1 MFNKQAAQ
9 RFFVASVIT
18 AGLSLSFP
26 AVANADTL
34 SDLYGVPY
42 DRMEVFVGE
51 DASGN
56 SDELSVASELDESSN
71 EIATYATQS
80 VSPRSIT
87 DEMLYFCAWESGQ
100 NYDQGLSWGDN
111 YHAMGYFQFDNR
123 YDLSAFLQAVYNYN
137 PSKYSALAVLGT
149 NYGWD
154 LKGATRADGA
164 FTQLGNDLNDAWHA
178 CYNADPTEF
187 AQLQNGWAYD
197 NYYVP
202 AANYLRSRGI
212 PIDNRSDSVK
222 SLCWGM
228 SNLFGLGGWRLFV
241 GGVTSGYDWN
251 GSWNSSRDWP
261 GAGLRA
267 DMSDSEFVATLC
279 DYVVDNVSVF
289 FKAQPQY
296 WIGWQNRYRDEKA
309 HYLGILGDPA
319 DQVQYGEKYING
331 KWYYFDPANG
341 GAMATGFVTL
351 PDGRLVYYAEDGA
364 MAHGEA
370 RVGGCWYHFDEH
382 DGRMSTGLTRLPD
395 GRTVLYSG
403 EGRML
408 YGLQEVSGSRRFF
421 DSHTG
426 NMARGA
432 LCSADGRTFY
442 ADAGGSLA
450 SGERCVSG
458 KWYYFDPANGGAM
471 ATGFVTLPDGRLVY
485 YAEDGAMA
493 HGEARVGGCWY
504 HFDEHDG
511 RMSTGLTRLPDG
523 RTVLYSGE
531 GRMLYG
537 LQEVSGSRRFFDSHT
552 GNMARNQ
559 WVDVDGSGSLSFAN
573 NEGLLVAHARITES
587 GKYRFYNDDGSP
599 AVGWQRINETAFYC
613 DANGDAVTGEKQI
626 DGYWYHFDENNAAM
640 SMGLVTLK
648 DGRRVYYSSVG
659 RMQYG
664 EQRINGSWYYFD
676 DVNGAMTF
684 GWKYLTNGS
693 KWVWY
698 GPSGDTG
705 KMRYGW
711 QSVDGVQ
718 RYFDVSTGSCDK
730 IGYQT
735 PNGYHR
741 VSTRSVSMP
750 SYVGGGRFSYVTPS
764 RIGVNA
770 TREECIETMIGRA
783 FEYLNAGTPYIWDYA
798 CAPGVGV
805 DCAGL
810 VMQCLYATGMDLGY
824 FNPWD
829 HYYTPGHDHYAN
841 DMWNDPQFVHA
852 DFSDR
857 RRGDLVCYSGHIAIY
872 LGNDQIIEAA
882 SARIGLRVSSVYSSS
897 GIKGVLRPFA

>member
-426 NMARGA
+426 NMAR
-432 LCSADGRTFY
+432 
-442 ADAGGSLA
+442 
-450 SGERCVSG
+450 
-458 KWYYFDPANGGAM
+458 
-471 ATGFVTLPDGRLVY
+471 
-485 YAEDGAMA
+485 
-493 HGEARVGGCWY
+493 
-504 HFDEHDG
+504 
-511 RMSTGLTRLPDG
+511 
-523 RTVLYSGE
+523 
-531 GRMLYG
+531 
-537 LQEVSGSRRFFDSHT
+537 
-552 GNMARNQ
+552 NQ

-613 DANGDAVTGEKQI
+613 DANGDAFTGEKQI

>member
-1 MFNKQAAQ
+1 
-9 RFFVASVIT
+9 
-18 AGLSLSFP
+18 
-26 AVANADTL
+26 
-34 SDLYGVPY
+34 
-42 DRMEVFVGE
+42 
-51 DASGN
+51 
-56 SDELSVASELDESSN
+56 
-71 EIATYATQS
+71 
-80 VSPRSIT
+80 
-87 DEMLYFCAWESGQ
+87 
-100 NYDQGLSWGDN
+100 
-111 YHAMGYFQFDNR
+111 
-123 YDLSAFLQAVYNYN
+123 
-137 PSKYSALAVLGT
+137 
-149 NYGWD
+149 
-154 LKGATRADGA
+154 
-164 FTQLGNDLNDAWHA
+164 
-178 CYNADPTEF
+178 
-187 AQLQNGWAYD
+187 
-197 NYYVP
+197 
-202 AANYLRSRGI
+202 
-212 PIDNRSDSVK
+212 
-222 SLCWGM
+222 
-228 SNLFGLGGWRLFV
+228 
-241 GGVTSGYDWN
+241 
-251 GSWNSSRDWP
+251 
-261 GAGLRA
+261 
-267 DMSDSEFVATLC
+267 
-279 DYVVDNVSVF
+279 
-289 FKAQPQY
+289 
-296 WIGWQNRYRDEKA
+296 
-309 HYLGILGDPA
+309 
-319 DQVQYGEKYING
+319 
-331 KWYYFDPANG
+331 
-341 GAMATGFVTL
+341 
-351 PDGRLVYYAEDGA
+351 
-364 MAHGEA
+364 
-370 RVGGCWYHFDEH
+370 
-382 DGRMSTGLTRLPD
+382 
-395 GRTVLYSG
+395 
-403 EGRML
+403 
-408 YGLQEVSGSRRFF
+408 
-421 DSHTG
+421 
-426 NMARGA
+426 
-432 LCSADGRTFY
+432 
-442 ADAGGSLA
+442 
-450 SGERCVSG
+450 
-458 KWYYFDPANGGAM
+458 
-471 ATGFVTLPDGRLVY
+471 
-485 YAEDGAMA
+485 
-493 HGEARVGGCWY
+493 
-504 HFDEHDG
+504 
-511 RMSTGLTRLPDG
+511 
-523 RTVLYSGE
+523 
-531 GRMLYG
+531 
-537 LQEVSGSRRFFDSHT
+537 
-552 GNMARNQ
+552 MARNQ